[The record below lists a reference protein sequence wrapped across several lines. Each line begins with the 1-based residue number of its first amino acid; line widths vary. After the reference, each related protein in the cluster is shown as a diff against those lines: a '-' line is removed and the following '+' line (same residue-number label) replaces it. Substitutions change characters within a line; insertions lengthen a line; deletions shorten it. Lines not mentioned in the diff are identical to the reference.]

1 MHTSQ
6 LAVVVKNLSFNAGDV
21 RDPGLISGL
30 GKMP

>member
-1 MHTSQ
+1 MHASQ
-6 LAVVVKNLSFNAGDV
+6 LAVVVKNLSFNADV